1 MWTDFQNSF
10 TKVKSFAKVIIKHQ
24 GVYTF
29 FETQCSFLANF
40 NLMLLYCI

>member
-29 FETQCSFLANF
+29 LRHSVVF
-40 NLMLLYCI
+40 